1 MSMGSIIK
9 MRIEAFSDKTFSAKA
24 GSYDVMINPDT
35 IKLDRTIE
43 YNTEQS
49 PDSSQPSS
57 TYKRS
62 PAANLSF
69 DLTIDCTGIVDA
81 KRTDLPTEIKQLSD
95 VVYDYHGKIH
105 RPNFV
110 KMSWG
115 LGQTFYGVLTS
126 FNTSYTLFNPD
137 GVPLRAKV
145 SLAFTS
151 YLDPVTVSKKEAN
164 SSPDL
169 THLVDV
175 VRGDSLPSLSQ
186 RIYNKSDYYVQLAEF
201 NGLDKF
207 RQLQP
212 GMQLTFPPVVAD
224 VNAQ

>member
-9 MRIEAFSDKTFSAKA
+9 MKIEAFSDKTFSTKA
-24 GSYDVMINPDT
+24 GSYEVMINPDS
-35 IKLDRTIE
+35 IKLDRSIE
-43 YNTEQS
+43 YNTEQ
-49 PDSSQPSS
+49 PQDSSQPSS
-57 TYKRS
+57 TYKKS
-62 PAANLSF
+62 PGANLSF

-81 KRTDLPTEIKQLSD
+81 TRTNLPDEVSRLSD

-110 KMSWG
+110 KMNWG
-115 LGQTFYGVLTS
+115 IGQTFYGVLTS
-126 FNTSYTLFNPD
+126 FNTNYSLFNPD
-137 GVPLRAKV
+137 GVPLRAKI

-151 YLDPVTVSKKEAN
+151 YLDPVTVAKMEVN

-175 VRGDSLPSLSQ
+175 VRGDSLPGLSQ

-212 GMQLTFPPVVAD
+212 GTQLTFPPVVAYE
-224 VNAQ
+224 AGQ